1 MSNEQIDIL
10 NKKKEIS
17 IDKQKDTFID
27 EQIKMVYKYIYNY
40 TQKYDDTK
48 NDKNNDY
55 LFYQMLHK
63 IQYILSLN
71 IDMSSNIR
79 KYINKIDISD
89 YYIKSL
95 NIINNY
101 INSEIKNKK
110 LLEIDRMYNGISN
123 YFKSFNEYI
132 KIINDNNNN
141 NNKLISYEYP
151 LSKKLKGSNL
161 SILSYLYPTLI
172 NSLFILVLDKYLI
185 SL

>member
-1 MSNEQIDIL
+1 
-10 NKKKEIS
+10 
-17 IDKQKDTFID
+17 
-27 EQIKMVYKYIYNY
+27 
-40 TQKYDDTK
+40 
-48 NDKNNDY
+48 
-55 LFYQMLHK
+55 
-63 IQYILSLN
+63 
-71 IDMSSNIR
+71 MSSNIR

>member
-63 IQYILSLN
+63 I
-71 IDMSSNIR
+71 
-79 KYINKIDISD
+79 
-89 YYIKSL
+89 
-95 NIINNY
+95 
-101 INSEIKNKK
+101 
-110 LLEIDRMYNGISN
+110 
-123 YFKSFNEYI
+123 
-132 KIINDNNNN
+132 
-141 NNKLISYEYP
+141 
-151 LSKKLKGSNL
+151 
-161 SILSYLYPTLI
+161 
-172 NSLFILVLDKYLI
+172 
-185 SL
+185 